1 MQGTHNAAK
10 PPPALQFTEKQNDM
24 DIQHTTKAGKHSR
37 EQNMSDVNLI
47 ERLADALAQRMTP
60 SIPLA
65 VDLWD
70 IATIAAYLKR
80 EPGTV
85 REQMAC
91 LPSFPKAIRLPTSK
105 GRAQPL
111 YNAKEVIAWAQSYRE
126 TN

>member
-1 MQGTHNAAK
+1 M
-10 PPPALQFTEKQNDM
+10 E
-24 DIQHTTKAGKHSR
+24 IQHTTKTGKQPR
-37 EQNMSDVNLI
+37 EQNMTDVDLI
-47 ERLADALAQRMTP
+47 ERLADAVAQRMAP

-111 YNAKEVIAWAQSYRE
+111 YNAKEVIAWVQSYRE
-126 TN
+126 KN

>member
-1 MQGTHNAAK
+1 MQSAHNSIK
-10 PPPALQFTEKQNDM
+10 PPPAITLTETQNDM
-24 DIQHTTKAGKHSR
+24 ETQHTTKTGKQPKEH
-37 EQNMSDVNLI
+37 NMSDIDLI
-47 ERLADALAQRMTP
+47 ERLADAVAQRMNP

-126 TN
+126 KN

>member
-1 MQGTHNAAK
+1 MRSIHNAATL
-10 PPPALQFTEKQNDM
+10 PPALTLTEKQNDM
-24 DIQHTTKAGKHSR
+24 ETQHTTKTGKQPR
-37 EQNMSDVNLI
+37 EQNMSDVDLI
-47 ERLADALAQRMTP
+47 ERLAEAVAQRMTP

-85 REQMAC
+85 REQIAC

-111 YNAKEVIAWAQSYRE
+111 YNAKEVIAWVQSYRE
-126 TN
+126 KN